1 MMHLFRN
8 YEDWR
13 STITG
18 VCRLDL
24 NRAYCQARRRA
35 LVDESDPGTRDF
47 LKAYGSEYRDLVA
60 SWFER
65 AGREAAA

>member
-1 MMHLFRN
+1 MHLFNN

-13 STITG
+13 SAITG
-18 VCRLDL
+18 VCRLEL
-24 NRAYCQARRRA
+24 TRSYCAERRKA
-35 LVDESDPGTRDF
+35 LADESDPATRDF
-47 LKAYGSEYRDLVA
+47 VKAYGPDYRDRVL